1 VYWHSGG
8 AAQLTADVAVTVL
21 LFLQGGRVRRTGL
34 GMVMTAV
41 LAVGCVRTDETA
53 ELISGTLEQSSIQG
67 VKVSVDREPRLV
79 HLTGTVET
87 LADRARAEKLATAIV
102 GATGRVRNE
111 LQVDGLAPVRSA
123 RP

>member
-1 VYWHSGG
+1 
-8 AAQLTADVAVTVL
+8 
-21 LFLQGGRVRRTGL
+21 
-34 GMVMTAV
+34 MVMTAV
-41 LAVGCVRTDETA
+41 LAVGCARTDETA

-111 LQVDGLAPVRSA
+111 LQVDGLGPVRSA